1 MTVTYDQ
8 FTVVSDLLN
17 QVLDTQKLRI
27 KNTKDFSLF
36 HVRLRIMFVGSLF
49 VCLYVYFVY
58 FPRLDPSRS
67 LTYYEIQSQ
76 VSYLPL

>member
-8 FTVVSDLLN
+8 FTTVSDLLN

-36 HVRLRIMFVGSLF
+36 HVRLRIMLVYCLF
-49 VCLYVYFVY
+49 VSVCLFI
-58 FPRLDPSRS
+58 FLGW
-67 LTYYEIQSQ
+67 IQ
-76 VSYLPL
+76 VDL